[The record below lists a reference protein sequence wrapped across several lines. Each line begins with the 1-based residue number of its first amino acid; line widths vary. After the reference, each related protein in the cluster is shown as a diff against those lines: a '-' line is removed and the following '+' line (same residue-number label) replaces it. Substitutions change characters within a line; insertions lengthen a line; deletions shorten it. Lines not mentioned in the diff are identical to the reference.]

1 MIKKL
6 EETLQI
12 FFQPL
17 NKIKTRVCKPSK
29 MTAWPWK
36 CPHSTQ
42 KRGKNLTKILTT
54 TGIKAIQ
61 KYVCQPGRV
70 NRHLNSDIQSNVLWQ
85 LAKQATRSV
94 TIYRQ
99 NYSSLLLTVML
110 EIHPQIIKN
119 KS

>member
-1 MIKKL
+1 LIKKL
-6 EETLQI
+6 HVTLHI
-12 FFQPL
+12 FFL
-17 NKIKTRVCKPSK
+17 SLVKTRRVCKPGK
-29 MTAWPWK
+29 LNAWPWK
-36 CPHSTQ
+36 CPHYTQ
-42 KRGKNLTKILTT
+42 KKGGKNLTKILTM

-99 NYSSLLLTVML
+99 KYSSLLLTVML